1 MPIINQENSCLF
13 LSNEQYPVLFAY
25 RRSGETV
32 ITTEKSEGEDLLFQI
47 PNLTAQDFG
56 DPQFKK
62 DYGLKYALYGG
73 AMANG
78 IASSDMVIALGKAGC
93 MGSYGSGGM
102 RLEIV
107 EQEIDKIKA
116 ALGDKPYMINML
128 SNRNADMEM
137 KLAQMLVAKGVP
149 AVEASAYIVPSEALV
164 YYRVK
169 GLYMDADGKIQIPHK
184 IIAKVSREEVLE
196 KFVCPPAA
204 EAVQSLLKQGLITA
218 QEAELAAKIP
228 MADDITAEADSGG
241 HTDGRPMVSMLP
253 ALIALANRKQ
263 AEFGYQK
270 KVRVGA
276 GGGVGTGLSCLG
288 AFEMGAAY
296 VVTGSVNQGCVESGT
311 SDYVKQILA
320 ETAMADVT
328 MAPCADMFEMGAKVE
343 VIKKK
348 TMYAQNAQKLY
359 EYYVKY
365 PSFDAIPAPERDRI
379 EKKILKDSFENIW
392 NGTKEYFTRV
402 DPGKI
407 PQAEKNPKL
416 KMALVFR
423 WYLGSSSRWAVQ
435 GAEDRKFDMQIWCGQ
450 AMGAFNLWIKGT
462 PLEKAENRHVGEV
475 AALLLNSCAYHYM
488 KNLLTRMGAAPTLFR
503 TDILEDYFCK
513 N

>member
-1 MPIINQENSCLF
+1 MPIINQENSCKILANA
-13 LSNEQYPVLFAY
+13 SYPALYAF
-25 RRSGETV
+25 GQKGNLTV
-32 ITTEKSEGEDLLFQI
+32 STEKPEEGTFFQL
-47 PNLTAQDFG
+47 PNLTAEDFG
-56 DPQFKK
+56 DAAFKK
-62 DYGLKYALYGG
+62 TYGLKYALYGG

-78 IASSDMVIALGKAGC
+78 IASSDMAIALGKAGS

-107 EQEIDKIKA
+107 AQEIDKMKA
-116 ALGDKPYMINML
+116 ALGEKPFLVNML

-137 KLAQMLVAKGVP
+137 KLAQLLIDKKVLG
-149 AVEASAYIVPSEALV
+149 VEASAYVVPSEALV
-164 YYRVK
+164 YFRVK
-169 GLYMDADGKIQIPHK
+169 GVHEENGRIVIPHK

-196 KFVCPPAA
+196 KFVSPPTAETVAA
-204 EAVQSLLKQGLITA
+204 LRKAGYLTEEEAA
-218 QEAELAAKIP
+218 LASRIP

-241 HTDGRPMVSMLP
+241 HTDGRPLVSMLP

-263 AEFGYQK
+263 AEFGYQQ

-311 SDYVKQILA
+311 SDYVKQVLA

-328 MAPCADMFEMGAKVE
+328 MAPCADMFEVGAKVE

-365 PSFDAIPAPERDRI
+365 PSFEAIPAADRERI
-379 EKKILKDSFENIW
+379 EKKILKDSFDNIW
-392 NGTKEYFTRV
+392 KGTKEYFSRV
-402 DPGKI
+402 DPAKI
-407 PQAEKNPKL
+407 PQAERNPKM

-435 GAEDRKFDMQIWCGQ
+435 GDPNRKFDMQIWCGQ
-450 AMGAFNLWIKGT
+450 SMGAFNLWVKGT

-475 AALLLNSCAYHYM
+475 ANLLLNSCAYHYM
-488 KNLLTRMGAAPTLFR
+488 KNLLIRMGAAPESFR
-503 TDILEDYFCK
+503 GDIL
-513 N
+513 

>member
-1 MPIINQENSCLF
+1 MPMINRENSCKMIA
-13 LSNEQYPVLFAY
+13 NAEYPILY
-25 RRSGETV
+25 TCGRKGNLTV
-32 ITTEKSEGEDLLFQI
+32 STEKPEEGMFFQL
-47 PNLTAQDFG
+47 PNLTAEDFG
-56 DPQFKK
+56 DAEFKK
-62 DYGLKYALYGG
+62 TYGLRYALYGG

-93 MGSYGSGGM
+93 MGSYGSGGQ
-102 RLEIV
+102 RLEV
-107 EQEIDKIKA
+107 VAQEIDKMKA
-116 ALGDKPYMINML
+116 ALGDKPFLVNML

-137 KLAQMLVAKGVP
+137 QLAQLLIDKQVLG
-149 AVEASAYIVPSEALV
+149 VEASAFIVPSEALV
-164 YYRVK
+164 YFRLNGVHEE
-169 GLYMDADGKIQIPHK
+169 DGRIVIPHK
-184 IIAKVSREEVLE
+184 VIAKLSREEVLE
-196 KFVCPPAA
+196 KFVSPPAA
-204 EAVQSLLKQGLITA
+204 ETVSALLKAGKLTPEEAALA
-218 QEAELAAKIP
+218 QKIP
-228 MADDITAEADSGG
+228 MADDITVEADSGG
-241 HTDGRPMVSMLP
+241 HTDGRPLVSMLP
-253 ALIALANRKQ
+253 AMIALANRVQ
-263 AEFGYQK
+263 AKYGYQQ

-296 VVTGSVNQGCVESGT
+296 VVTGSVNQGCLESGT
-311 SDYVKQILA
+311 SDYVKQLLA

-365 PSFDAIPAPERDRI
+365 PSFEAIPAADRDRI

-392 NGTKEYFTRV
+392 KGTKGYFSRV
-402 DPGKI
+402 DPSKI
-407 PQAEKNPKL
+407 PQAEKNPKM

-435 GAEDRKFDMQIWCGQ
+435 GDPDRKFDMQIWCGQ
-450 AMGAFNLWIKGT
+450 SMGAFNLWVKGT

-475 AALLLNSCAYHYM
+475 AKLLLDSCAYHYM
-488 KNLLTRMGAAPTLFR
+488 KNLLIRMGAAPESFR
-503 TDILEDYFCK
+503 EDIL
-513 N
+513 

>member
-1 MPIINQENSCLF
+1 MPIVNKENSTGIVANVLH
-13 LSNEQYPVLFAY
+13 PVLYVQGA
-25 RRSGETV
+25 RGEMTV
-32 ITTEKSEGEDLLFQI
+32 STEQPEKHLYFKLL
-47 PNLTAQDFG
+47 NLTAEDFG
-56 DPQFKK
+56 DPEFKRT
-62 DYGLKYALYGG
+62 YGLRYALYGG

-78 IASSDMVIALGKAGC
+78 IASADMAIALGKAGC
-93 MGSYGSGGM
+93 MGSYGSGGQ
-102 RLEIV
+102 RLEV
-107 EQEIDKIKA
+107 VAREIDKMKA
-116 ALGDKPYMINML
+116 ALGDKPFLVNML

-137 KLAQMLVAKGVP
+137 QLAQLLIDKEVLG
-149 AVEASAYIVPSEALV
+149 VEASAFIVPSEALV
-164 YYRVK
+164 YFRVK
-169 GLYMDADGKIQIPHK
+169 GIREEEGKIVIPHK

-196 KFVCPPAA
+196 KFVSPPADDLVA
-204 EAVQSLLKQGLITA
+204 SLLEAGRITA
-218 QEAELAAKIP
+218 EEAILARQIP

-241 HTDGRPMVSMLP
+241 HTDGRPLVSMLP

-263 AEFGYQK
+263 AEFGYRQ

-276 GGGVGTGLSCLG
+276 GGGIGTGLSCLG

-311 SDYVKQILA
+311 SDYVKEILA

-328 MAPCADMFEMGAKVE
+328 MAPCADMFEVGAKVE

-365 PSFDAIPAPERDRI
+365 PGFQDIPAADRDRI

-392 NGTKEYFTRV
+392 KGTREYFLRV
-402 DPGKI
+402 DPSKV
-407 PQAEKNPKL
+407 PQAEKNPRM

-435 GAEDRKFDMQIWCGQ
+435 GDMSRKFDMQIWCGQ
-450 AMGAFNLWIKGT
+450 SMGAFNLWVKGT
-462 PLEKAENRHVGEV
+462 PMEKPENRHVGQV
-475 AALLLNSCAYHYM
+475 AMLLLKSCAYHYM
-488 KNLLTRMGAAPTLFR
+488 KNLLLRMGAAPDCFAD
-503 TDILEDYFCK
+503 DIL
-513 N
+513 

>member
-1 MPIINQENSCLF
+1 MAIINQENSCHVLA
-13 LSNEQYPVLFAY
+13 NKNYPVLFAY
-25 RRSGETV
+25 RCNGEMV
-32 ITTEKSEGEDLLFQI
+32 VSTEKPEERNFFQL
-47 PNLTAQDFG
+47 PNLTAENFG
-56 DPQFKK
+56 DAEFKK
-62 DYGLKYALYGG
+62 TYGLKYALYGG

-107 EQEIDKIKA
+107 EKEIDKMKT
-116 ALGDKPYMINML
+116 ALGEKPFLVNML

-137 KLAQMLVAKGVP
+137 KLAQLLIDKNVLG
-149 AVEASAYIVPSEALV
+149 VEASAYIIPSDALV
-164 YYRVK
+164 YFRVK
-169 GLYMDADGKIQIPHK
+169 GIYEQNGKIIIPHK

-196 KFVCPPAA
+196 KFVSPPPV
-204 EAVQSLLKQGLITA
+204 EAVSALLKAGLITA
-218 QEAELAAKIP
+218 DEAALAAKIP

-241 HTDGRPMVSMLP
+241 HTDGRPLVSMLP

-263 AEFGYQK
+263 AEYGYQQ

-311 SDYVKQILA
+311 SDYVKQVLA

-365 PSFDAIPAPERDRI
+365 PSFDTIPAADRERI
-379 EKKILKDSFENIW
+379 EKKILKDSFDNIW
-392 NGTKEYFTRV
+392 KGTKEYFSRV
-402 DPGKI
+402 DPSKI

-423 WYLGSSSRWAVQ
+423 WYLGNSSRWAVQ
-435 GAEDRKFDMQIWCGQ
+435 GDPNRKFDMQIWCGQ
-450 AMGAFNLWIKGT
+450 SMGAFNLWVKGT

-475 AALLLNSCAYHYM
+475 ANLLLNSCAYHYM
-488 KNLLTRMGAAPTLFR
+488 KNLLIRMGAAPDHFR
-503 TDILEDYFCK
+503 GDIL
-513 N
+513 

>member
-1 MPIINQENSCLF
+1 MPIINQENSCQILGSE
-13 LSNEQYPVLFAY
+13 LYPVLY
-25 RRSGETV
+25 VCRQNGELV
-32 ITTEKSEGEDLLFQI
+32 VSTEKSEESPLFQL

-56 DPQFKK
+56 DVQFKK

-93 MGSYGSGGM
+93 MGSYGSGGV

-107 EQEIDKIKA
+107 AQEIDKIKA

-128 SNRNADMEM
+128 SNRNSEIEM
-137 KLAQMLVAKGVP
+137 KLAKLLVEKDVP

-169 GLYMDADGKIQIPHK
+169 GIHQNANGEIVIPHK

-204 EAVQSLLKQGLITA
+204 DAVSNLLKQGLITA
-218 QEAELAAKIP
+218 DEAELAKRIP

-288 AFEMGAAY
+288 ALEMGAAY

-365 PSFDAIPAPERDRI
+365 PSFEAIPAPDRDRI
-379 EKKILKDSFENIW
+379 EKKILRDSFQNIW
-392 NGTKEYFTRV
+392 NGTKEYFSRV
-402 DPGKI
+402 DPAKI

-423 WYLGSSSRWAVQ
+423 WYLGNSSRWAVQ
-435 GAEDRKFDMQIWCGQ
+435 GNPDRKFDMQIWCGQ
-450 AMGAFNLWIKGT
+450 SMGAFNLWVRGT
-462 PLEKAENRHVGEV
+462 ALEQAENRHVGKV
-475 AALLLNSCAYHYM
+475 ADLLLRSCAYHYT
-488 KNLLTRMGAAPTLFR
+488 KNLLIRMGVSPATFKE
-503 TDILEDYFCK
+503 DIL
-513 N
+513 

>member
-1 MPIINQENSCLF
+1 MINRENSVRILADEMYPI
-13 LSNEQYPVLFAY
+13 LYVSRKDGTVSTEQPE
-25 RRSGETV
+25 ET
-32 ITTEKSEGEDLLFQI
+32 GFFQI
-47 PNLTAQDFG
+47 PNLRAEDFG
-56 DPQFKK
+56 DREFKK
-62 DYGLKYALYGG
+62 TYGLKYALYGG

-78 IASSDMVIALGKAGC
+78 IASADMVIALGLAGC
-93 MGSYGSGGM
+93 MGSYGSGGQ
-102 RLEIV
+102 RLEVV
-107 EQEIDKIKA
+107 EKEIDKIKS
-116 ALGDKPYMINML
+116 ALGGKPYMINML
-128 SNRNADMEM
+128 SNRNLQMELS
-137 KLAQMLVAKGVP
+137 LAKMLVEKEVP
-149 AVEASAYIVPSEALV
+149 AVEASAYITPSEALV

-169 GLYMDADGKIQIPHK
+169 GIREENGKIVIPHK

-196 KFVCPPAA
+196 KFVSPPPAECVA
-204 EAVQSLLKQGLITA
+204 ALLKDGLITES
-218 QEAELAAKIP
+218 EAALAAKIP

-241 HTDGRPMVSMLP
+241 HTDGRPLVSMLP

-263 AEFGYQK
+263 AEFGYQQ

-276 GGGVGTGLSCLG
+276 GGGIGTGLSCLG

-365 PSFDAIPAPERDRI
+365 PSFDAIPAADRDRI
-379 EKKILKDSFENIW
+379 EKKILKDSFDNIW
-392 NGTKEYFTRV
+392 RGTKEYFAKV
-402 DPGKI
+402 DPAKI
-407 PQAEKNPKL
+407 PQAEKNPKM

-435 GAEDRKFDMQIWCGQ
+435 GDPARKFDMQIWCGQ
-450 AMGAFNLWIKGT
+450 AMGAFNLWVKGT
-462 PLEKAENRHVGEV
+462 ALEKAENRHVGEV
-475 AALLLNSCAYHYM
+475 ASLLLNSCAYHYM
-488 KNLLTRMGAAPTLFR
+488 KNLLVRMGADSALFAN
-503 TDILEDYFCK
+503 DIL
-513 N
+513 

>member
-1 MPIINQENSCLF
+1 MAVINQENSTEILGRV
-13 LSNEQYPVLFAY
+13 LHPVLY
-25 RRSGETV
+25 VQGPRGEMTV
-32 ITTEKSEGEDLLFQI
+32 STEKPEHGLYYQLL
-47 PNLTAQDFG
+47 NLTAEDFG
-56 DPQFKK
+56 DPAFKK
-62 DYGLKYALYGG
+62 TYGLRYALYGG

-107 EQEIDKIKA
+107 AQEIDKIKA

-128 SNRNADMEM
+128 SNRNLDAEM
-137 KLAQMLVAKGVP
+137 NLAKLLVEKEVP

-164 YYRVK
+164 YFRVK
-169 GLYMDADGKIQIPHK
+169 GIREENGKIVIPHK

-196 KFVCPPAA
+196 KFVSPPPA
-204 EAVQSLLKQGLITA
+204 EAVASLLRAGLITA
-218 QEAELAAKIP
+218 EEAALAPRIP

-263 AEFGYQK
+263 AEFGYQQ

-311 SDYVKQILA
+311 SDYVKQVLA

-343 VIKKK
+343 VIKKR

-365 PSFDAIPAPERDRI
+365 PSFDAIPAPDRDRI
-379 EKKILKDSFENIW
+379 EKKILKDTFDNIW
-392 NGTKEYFTRV
+392 AGTKDYFSRV

-407 PQAEKNPKL
+407 PQAERDPKL

-423 WYLGSSSRWAVQ
+423 WYLGNSSRWAIQ
-435 GAEDRKFDMQIWCGQ
+435 GDPDRRFDMQIWCGQ
-450 AMGAFNLWIKGT
+450 SMGAFNLWVRGT

-475 AALLLNSCAYHYM
+475 ANLLLNSCAYHYM
-488 KNLLTRMGAAPTLFR
+488 KNLLIRMGSAPELFAN
-503 TDILEDYFCK
+503 DIL
-513 N
+513 

>member
-1 MPIINQENSCLF
+1 MPIINQESSCKILA
-13 LSNEQYPVLFAY
+13 EEKYPVLYAY
-25 RRSGETV
+25 GPKGSLTV
-32 ITTEKSEGEDLLFQI
+32 STEKPEEGNFFQL
-47 PNLTAQDFG
+47 PNMTAADFG
-56 DPQFKK
+56 DAEFKK
-62 DYGLKYALYGG
+62 TYGLKYALYGG

-78 IASSDMVIALGKAGC
+78 IASSDMAIALGKAGC
-93 MGSYGSGGM
+93 MGSYGSGGQ
-102 RLEIV
+102 RLEV
-107 EQEIDKIKA
+107 VAQEIDKMKA
-116 ALGDKPYMINML
+116 ALGDKPFLVNML

-137 KLAQMLVAKGVP
+137 KLAQLLIDKEVIG
-149 AVEASAYIVPSEALV
+149 VEASAYVVPSEALV
-164 YYRVK
+164 YFRVK
-169 GLYMDADGKIQIPHK
+169 GVREENGQIIIPHK

-196 KFVCPPAA
+196 KFVSPPMAETVAA
-204 EAVQSLLKQGLITA
+204 LLKAGLITA
-218 QEAELAAKIP
+218 EEAALAPRIP

-253 ALIALANRKQ
+253 ALIALAKRKQ
-263 AEFGYQK
+263 AEFGYQQ

-311 SDYVKQILA
+311 SDYVKQVLA

-328 MAPCADMFEMGAKVE
+328 MAPCADMFEVGAKVE

-365 PSFDAIPAPERDRI
+365 PSFEAIPDADRERI
-379 EKKILKDSFENIW
+379 EKKILKDSFDNIW
-392 NGTKEYFTRV
+392 AGTKEYFARV

-407 PQAEKNPKL
+407 PQAERNPKM

-435 GAEDRKFDMQIWCGQ
+435 GDPNRKFDMQIWCGQ
-450 AMGAFNLWIKGT
+450 SMGAFNLWVKGT

-475 AALLLNSCAYHYM
+475 ANLLLNSCAYHYM
-488 KNLLTRMGAAPTLFR
+488 KNLLIRMGAAPDCFR
-503 TDILEDYFCK
+503 DDIL
-513 N
+513 

>member
-1 MPIINQENSCLF
+1 MEITMPIVNNENSRRILA
-13 LSNEQYPVLFAY
+13 SIEYPRLYVC
-25 RRSGETV
+25 GQKDETAV
-32 ITTEKSEGEDLLFQI
+32 STEKPDEAFCFQI
-47 PNLTAQDFG
+47 PNLTAEDFG
-56 DPQFKK
+56 DPDFKK

-78 IASSDMVIALGKAGC
+78 IASADMVIALGKAGC

-102 RLEIV
+102 RLETV
-107 EQEIDKIKA
+107 AEEIDKIKG
-116 ALGDKPYMINML
+116 ALDGKPYMINML
-128 SNRNADMEM
+128 SNRNLKMEM
-137 KLAQMLVAKGVP
+137 DLAKMLVEKEVP
-149 AVEASAYIVPSEALV
+149 AVEASAYIVPSDALV
-164 YYRVK
+164 YYRLK
-169 GLYMDADGKIQIPHK
+169 GAHKENGKIVTPHK

-196 KFVCPPAA
+196 KFVSPPPA
-204 EAVQSLLKQGLITA
+204 ESVDTLLKSGLIT
-218 QEAELAAKIP
+218 QDEAALAPKIP
-228 MADDITAEADSGG
+228 MADDITVEADSGG
-241 HTDGRPMVSMLP
+241 HTDGRPLVSMLP
-253 ALIALANRKQ
+253 ALIALAKRKQ
-263 AEFGYQK
+263 AEFGYDR

-276 GGGVGTGLSCLG
+276 GGGIGTGASCLA

-365 PSFDAIPAPERDRI
+365 PSFEAIPSADRDRI

-392 NGTKEYFTRV
+392 KGTKDYFAKV
-402 DPGKI
+402 DPAKI
-407 PQAEKNPKL
+407 PQAEKNPKM

-423 WYLGSSSRWAVQ
+423 WYLGSSSRWAVK
-435 GAEDRKFDMQIWCGQ
+435 GDPDRKFDMQIWCGQ
-450 AMGAFNLWIKGT
+450 AMGAFNLWVKGT
-462 PLEKAENRHVGEV
+462 ALEKAENRHVGEV
-475 AALLLNSCAYHYM
+475 ANLLLDSCAYHYM
-488 KNLLTRMGAAPTLFR
+488 KNLLIRIGADPDLFAS
-503 TDILEDYFCK
+503 DIL
-513 N
+513 

>member
-1 MPIINQENSCLF
+1 MPIINQENSCCILA
-13 LSNEQYPVLFAY
+13 SEQYPTLFVCGQ
-25 RRSGETV
+25 RGQMEIS
-32 ITTEKSEGEDLLFQI
+32 TEKPEGTEYFQI
-47 PNLTAQDFG
+47 PNMTAKDFG
-56 DPQFKK
+56 DNEFKK
-62 DYGLKYALYGG
+62 SYGLKYALYGG

-102 RLEIV
+102 RLEVV

-116 ALGDKPYMINML
+116 ALNGKPYMINML
-128 SNRNADMEM
+128 SNRNLQMEM
-137 KLAQMLVAKGVP
+137 KLAKLLVEKEVP
-149 AVEASAYIVPSEALV
+149 AVEASAYITPSDALV
-164 YYRVK
+164 YYRLK
-169 GLYMDADGKIQIPHK
+169 GIRRNEDGKILIPHK

-196 KFVCPPAA
+196 KFVSPPPAESIA
-204 EAVQSLLKQGLITA
+204 SLRKDGLITEE
-218 QEAELAAKIP
+218 EAALAGKIP
-228 MADDITAEADSGG
+228 MADDITVEADSGG
-241 HTDGRPMVSMLP
+241 HTDGRPLVSMLP

-263 AEFGYQK
+263 AEYGYQQ

-276 GGGVGTGLSCLG
+276 GGGIGTGLSCLA

-311 SDYVKQILA
+311 SDYVKEILA

-365 PSFDAIPAPERDRI
+365 PSFEDIPAVDRERI
-379 EKKILKDSFENIW
+379 EKKILKESFANIW
-392 NGTKEYFTRV
+392 KSTREYFAQV
-402 DPGKI
+402 DPDKI

-423 WYLGSSSRWAVQ
+423 WYLGNSSRWAVN
-435 GAEDRKFDMQIWCGQ
+435 GEESRRFDMQIWCGQ
-450 AMGAFNLWIKGT
+450 SMGAFNLWVKGT
-462 PLEKAENRHVGEV
+462 PMEQAKNRHVDAV
-475 AALLLNSCAYHYM
+475 AGLMLNSCAYHYM
-488 KNLLTRMGAAPTLFR
+488 KNMLIRVGVGPEAFR
-503 TDILEDYFCK
+503 EDVL
-513 N
+513 

>member
-1 MPIINQENSCLF
+1 MPMIDRENSCKILA
-13 LSNEQYPVLFAY
+13 NADYPILYVY
-25 RRSGETV
+25 GRKGDWTV
-32 ITTEKSEGEDLLFQI
+32 STEKPEEGTFFQL
-47 PNLTAQDFG
+47 PNLTAEDFG
-56 DPQFKK
+56 DAEFKK
-62 DYGLKYALYGG
+62 TYGLRCALYGG

-93 MGSYGSGGM
+93 MGSYGSGGQS
-102 RLEIV
+102 LETIAR
-107 EQEIDKIKA
+107 EIDKIKS
-116 ALGDKPYMINML
+116 ALGDRPFLVNLL

-137 KLAQMLVAKGVP
+137 KLAQLLIHKGVP
-149 AVEASAYIVPSEALV
+149 GVEASAYIVPSEALV
-164 YYRVK
+164 FFRLN
-169 GLYMDADGKIQIPHK
+169 GIHEDANGKIIIPHK

-196 KFVCPPAA
+196 KFVSPPPAESVA
-204 EAVQSLLKQGLITA
+204 SLLKAGLITA
-218 QEAELAAKIP
+218 GEAALAAKIP

-263 AEFGYQK
+263 AEYGYQQ

-276 GGGVGTGLSCLG
+276 GGGIGTGLSCLG

-311 SDYVKQILA
+311 SDYVKQLLA

-328 MAPCADMFEMGAKVE
+328 MAPCADMFEMGARVE
-343 VIKKK
+343 VIRKK

-359 EYYVKY
+359 ESYVKY
-365 PSFDAIPAPERDRI
+365 PSFDAIPAAERDRI
-379 EKKILKDSFENIW
+379 EKKILKDSFDNIW
-392 NGTKEYFTRV
+392 KGTREYFSRV

-407 PQAEKNPKL
+407 PQAERNPKM

-435 GAEDRKFDMQIWCGQ
+435 GDPDRKYDMQIWCGQ
-450 AMGAFNLWIKGT
+450 SMGAFNLWVKGT
-462 PLEKAENRHVGEV
+462 PLEMAQNRHVGEV
-475 AALLLNSCAYHYM
+475 AKLLLDSCAYHYM
-488 KNLLTRMGAAPTLFR
+488 KNLLIRMGAASDCFR
-503 TDILEDYFCK
+503 GDIL
-513 N
+513 

>member
-1 MPIINQENSCLF
+1 MPIVNKENSTKILANV
-13 LSNEQYPVLFAY
+13 LNPVLY
-25 RRSGETV
+25 VQGPRGEMTV
-32 ITTEKSEGEDLLFQI
+32 STEQPEKHLYFKL
-47 PNLTAQDFG
+47 PNLTAEDFG
-56 DPQFKK
+56 DPEFKK
-62 DYGLKYALYGG
+62 TYGLRYALYGG
-73 AMANG
+73 AMAGG
-78 IASSDMVIALGKAGC
+78 IASSDMAIALGKAGC
-93 MGSYGSGGM
+93 MGSYGSGGQ
-102 RLEIV
+102 RLEV
-107 EQEIDKIKA
+107 VAQEIDKMKA
-116 ALGDKPYMINML
+116 ALGEKPFLVNML

-137 KLAQMLVAKGVP
+137 KLAELLIDKKVP
-149 AVEASAYIVPSEALV
+149 GVEASAYIVPSEALV
-164 YYRVK
+164 YFRVK
-169 GLYMDADGKIQIPHK
+169 GIREENGTIVIPHK

-196 KFVCPPAA
+196 KFVSPPAA
-204 EAVQSLLKQGLITA
+204 ESVAALLKAGRITA
-218 QEAELAAKIP
+218 EEAALAAKIP

-253 ALIALANRKQ
+253 AMIALANRVQ
-263 AEFGYQK
+263 AQYGYQQ

-365 PSFDAIPAPERDRI
+365 PSFEAVPGADRDRI
-379 EKKILKDSFENIW
+379 EKKILKDSFDNIW
-392 NGTKEYFTRV
+392 KGTREYFSRV

-407 PQAEKNPKL
+407 PQAEKNPKM

-435 GAEDRKFDMQIWCGQ
+435 GDMSRKFDMQIWCGQ
-450 AMGAFNLWIKGT
+450 SMGAFNLWVKGT

-475 AALLLNSCAYHYM
+475 AKLLLDSCAYHYM
-488 KNLLTRMGAAPTLFR
+488 KSLLTRMGAAPESFR
-503 TDILEDYFCK
+503 GDIL
-513 N
+513 

>member
-1 MPIINQENSCLF
+1 MPFVNRENSVDILA
-13 LSNEQYPVLFAY
+13 NEKYHTLYVYRTGGEMTVSTEKPENETVLF
-25 RRSGETV
+25 
-32 ITTEKSEGEDLLFQI
+32 QM
-47 PNLTAQDFG
+47 PNLTAKDFG
-56 DPQFKK
+56 DAEFKK
-62 DYGLKYALYGG
+62 TYGLQYALYGG

-78 IASSDMVIALGKAGC
+78 IASADMVIALGRAGC
-93 MGSYGSGGM
+93 MGSYGSGGQ
-102 RLEIV
+102 RLEVV
-107 EQEIDKIKA
+107 EKEIDKIKA
-116 ALGDKPYMINML
+116 ALDGKPYMINML
-128 SNRNADMEM
+128 SNRNLQMEM
-137 KLAQMLVAKGVP
+137 DLAKMLVEKEVP

-169 GLYMDADGKIQIPHK
+169 GIREENGKIVIPHK

-196 KFVCPPAA
+196 KFVSPPPA
-204 EAVQSLLKQGLITA
+204 EAVASLLKSGFITA
-218 QEAELAAKIP
+218 EEAALAEKIP

-241 HTDGRPMVSMLP
+241 HTDGRPLVSMLP
-253 ALIALANRKQ
+253 ALIALAKRKQ
-263 AEFGYQK
+263 AEFGYDR

-276 GGGVGTGLSCLG
+276 GGGIGTGLSCLG

-365 PSFDAIPAPERDRI
+365 PSFEAIPAADRERI

-392 NGTKEYFTRV
+392 RGTKEYFAKV
-402 DPGKI
+402 DPAKI
-407 PQAEKNPKL
+407 PQAEKNPKM

-435 GAEDRKFDMQIWCGQ
+435 GDPSRKFDMQIWCGQ
-450 AMGAFNLWIKGT
+450 AMGAFNLWVKGT
-462 PLEKAENRHVGEV
+462 AFEKAVNRRVGEI
-475 AALLLNSCAYHYM
+475 ANLLLDSCAYHCM
-488 KNLLTRMGAAPTLFR
+488 KNLLTRIGLDSALFPN
-503 TDILEDYFCK
+503 DIL
-513 N
+513 

>member
-1 MPIINQENSCLF
+1 MPIVNQQNCCEILTNG
-13 LSNEQYPVLFAY
+13 QYPVLYACNQN
-25 RRSGETV
+25 GTMV
-32 ITTEKSEGEDLLFQI
+32 ISTEEPADIAAFRL
-47 PNLTAQDFG
+47 PNLRAEDFG
-56 DPQFKK
+56 DPEFKK
-62 DYGLKYALYGG
+62 TYGLKYALYGG
-73 AMANG
+73 AMAKG

-102 RLEIV
+102 RLETV
-107 EQEIDKIKA
+107 EQEINKMKA
-116 ALGDKPYMINML
+116 ALGDKPFLVNML

-137 KLAQMLVAKGVP
+137 KLAQMLIDQKVLG
-149 AVEASAYIVPSEALV
+149 VEASAFIVPSEALV
-164 YYRVK
+164 YFRVK
-169 GLYMDADGKIQIPHK
+169 GIREENGKILIPHK
-184 IIAKVSREEVLE
+184 VIAKVSREEVLE

-204 EAVQSLLKQGLITA
+204 DVIASLLSKGLITA
-218 QEAELAAKIP
+218 EEAALAAKIP

-253 ALIALANRKQ
+253 AMIALANRLQ
-263 AEFGYQK
+263 AQFGYQQ

-276 GGGVGTGLSCLG
+276 GGGIGTGLSCLG

-296 VVTGSVNQGCVESGT
+296 VVTGSVNQACVESGT
-311 SDYVKQILA
+311 SDYVKQVLA

-328 MAPCADMFEMGAKVE
+328 MAPCADMFESGAKVE

-348 TMYAQNAQKLY
+348 TMYAQNAAKLY

-365 PSFDAIPAPERDRI
+365 PSFDAIPAPDRDRI
-379 EKKILKDSFENIW
+379 EKKILKDSFANIW
-392 NGTKEYFTRV
+392 AGTKEYFSKV
-402 DPGKI
+402 DPSKV
-407 PQAEKNPKL
+407 PLAEKNPKM

-450 AMGAFNLWIKGT
+450 SMGAFNLWVKGT

-475 AALLLNSCAYHYM
+475 ANLLLSSCAYHYM
-488 KNLLTRMGAAPTLFR
+488 KNMLTRLGADPALFR
-503 TDILEDYFCK
+503 GDIL
-513 N
+513 

>member
-1 MPIINQENSCLF
+1 MPVVTNANSCEILA
-13 LSNEQYPVLFAY
+13 NERYPVLFVY
-25 RRSGETV
+25 RQNGELV
-32 ITTEKSEGEDLLFQI
+32 VSTEKLEETLLFQI
-47 PNLTAQDFG
+47 PNMTAQDFG
-56 DPQFKK
+56 DADFKK

-78 IASSDMVIALGKAGC
+78 IASSDMVIALGNAGV
-93 MGSYGSGGM
+93 MGSYGSGGVP
-102 RLEIV
+102 LEV
-107 EQEIDKIKA
+107 VAEEIDKIKA
-116 ALGDKPYMINML
+116 ALGGKPYMVNML
-128 SNRNADMEM
+128 SNRNLDAEM
-137 KLAQMLVAKGVP
+137 NLAKLLVEKNVP

-169 GLYMDADGKIQIPHK
+169 GLRQKADGTITIPHK

-204 EAVQSLLKQGLITA
+204 DAVASLLSRGLITA
-218 QEAELAAKIP
+218 EEAALAAKIP

-241 HTDGRPMVSMLP
+241 HTDGRPLVSMLP

-263 AEFGYQK
+263 AEFGYPK

-276 GGGVGTGLSCLG
+276 GGGIGTGLSCLG

-296 VVTGSVNQGCVESGT
+296 VVTGSVNQSCVESGT

-328 MAPCADMFEMGAKVE
+328 MAPCADLFEQGTKVE
-343 VIKKK
+343 VIKRK

-359 EYYVKY
+359 EYYAKY
-365 PSFDAIPAPERDRI
+365 PSFDAIPAPDRERI
-379 EKKILKDSFENIW
+379 EKKILKDSFETIW
-392 NGTKEYFTRV
+392 SATREYFSRV

-407 PQAEKNPKL
+407 SQAEQNPKM

-423 WYLGSSSRWAVQ
+423 WYLGNSSRWAVQ
-435 GAEDRKFDMQIWCGQ
+435 GHPDRKFDMQIWCGQ
-450 AMGAFNLWIKGT
+450 SMGAFNLWVKGT
-462 PLEKAENRHVGEV
+462 PLEKAENRHVAEV
-475 AALLLNSCAYHYM
+475 ANLLLSSCSYHYM
-488 KNLLTRMGAAPTLFR
+488 KNLLIRMGIPAHTFR
-503 TDILEDYFCK
+503 PDIL
-513 N
+513 

>member
-1 MPIINQENSCLF
+1 MPMINQENSCF
-13 LSNEQYPVLFAY
+13 YLSNAEYPILYAY
-25 RRSGETV
+25 GQKGNLMVS
-32 ITTEKSEGEDLLFQI
+32 TERPEEGTFFQL
-47 PNLTAQDFG
+47 PNLTAEDFG
-56 DPQFKK
+56 DTEFKK
-62 DYGLKYALYGG
+62 TYGLKYALYGG

-102 RLEIV
+102 SLEIV
-107 EQEIDKIKA
+107 EKEIDKIKA
-116 ALGDKPYMINML
+116 ALQGKPYLVNML

-137 KLAQMLVAKGVP
+137 KLAKLLVEKEVP
-149 AVEASAYIVPSEALV
+149 AVEASAFIAPSEALV
-164 YYRVK
+164 YFRVK
-169 GLYMDADGKIQIPHK
+169 GIYQEDGRIVIPHK
-184 IIAKVSREEVLE
+184 VIAKVSREEILE
-196 KFVCPPAA
+196 KFVCPPPA
-204 EAVQSLLKQGLITA
+204 EIVASLLKSGLITE
-218 QEAELAAKIP
+218 QEAALTAKIP

-263 AEFGYQK
+263 AEFGYQQ

-311 SDYVKQILA
+311 SDYVKGVLA

-365 PSFDAIPAPERDRI
+365 PSFEAIPTADRDRI
-379 EKKILKDSFENIW
+379 EKKILKDSFDNIW
-392 NGTKEYFTRV
+392 AGTKEYFSRV

-407 PQAEKNPKL
+407 PQAERNPKM

-423 WYLGSSSRWAVQ
+423 WYLGNSSRWAVQ
-435 GAEDRKFDMQIWCGQ
+435 GNPDRKFDMQIWCGQ
-450 AMGAFNLWIKGT
+450 SMGAFNLWVKGT
-462 PLEKAENRHVGEV
+462 PLEQAENRHVGEV
-475 AALLLNSCAYHYM
+475 ANLLLSSCAYHYM
-488 KNLLTRMGAAPTLFR
+488 KNLLIRMGVSPEQFR
-503 TDILEDYFCK
+503 EDILATYIAK
-513 N
+513 

>member
-1 MPIINQENSCLF
+1 MPFVNAANSTEILT
-13 LSNEQYPVLFAY
+13 NEQYPILYLYRQDGEMVL
-25 RRSGETV
+25 
-32 ITTEKSEGEDLLFQI
+32 TTDRPEEEAPLYQI
-47 PNLTAQDFG
+47 PNMTAADFG
-56 DPQFKK
+56 DPDFKK

-102 RLEIV
+102 RLEVV

-116 ALGDKPYMINML
+116 ALGDKPFLVNML
-128 SNRNADMEM
+128 SNRNGDMEM
-137 KLAQMLVAKGVP
+137 KLAQLLIDKEVP
-149 AVEASAYIVPSEALV
+149 GVEASAFIVPSEALV
-164 YYRVK
+164 YFRVK
-169 GLYMDADGKIQIPHK
+169 GIREENGQILIPHK

-196 KFVCPPAA
+196 KFVCPPSP
-204 EAVQSLLKQGLITA
+204 ETVESLRKQGLITA
-218 QEAELAAKIP
+218 EEATLAARIP

-253 ALIALANRKQ
+253 AMIALANRKQ

-276 GGGVGTGLSCLG
+276 GGGIGTGLSCLG

-296 VVTGSVNQGCVESGT
+296 VVTGSVNQACVESGT
-311 SDYVKQILA
+311 SDYVKSVLA

-328 MAPCADMFEMGAKVE
+328 MAPCADMFESGAKVE

-365 PSFDAIPAPERDRI
+365 PSFDTIPQPDRDRI
-379 EKKILKDSFENIW
+379 EKKILKNTFAKVWE
-392 NGTKEYFTRV
+392 GTKEYFSRV

-407 PQAEKNPKL
+407 PMAEKNPKM

-435 GAEDRKFDMQIWCGQ
+435 GDPNRKFDMQIWCGQ
-450 AMGAFNLWIKGT
+450 SMGAFNLWVKGT
-462 PLEKAENRHVGEV
+462 DLEKPENRHVGEI
-475 AALLLNSCAYHYM
+475 AKLLLKSCAYHAN
-488 KNLLTRMGAAPTLFR
+488 KNLAQRAGVKASTFQN
-503 TDILEDYFCK
+503 DIL
-513 N
+513 

>member
-1 MPIINQENSCLF
+1 MPIINQENSCQILG
-13 LSNEQYPVLFAY
+13 SESHPVLY
-25 RRSGETV
+25 ICRQNDELVVS
-32 ITTEKSEGEDLLFQI
+32 TEKPETALFQL
-47 PNLTAQDFG
+47 PNLTAERFG
-56 DPQFKK
+56 DAQFKK

-116 ALGDKPYMINML
+116 ALDGKPYMINML
-128 SNRNADMEM
+128 SNRNSDAEM
-137 KLAQMLVAKGVP
+137 ALAKLLIKKNVP

-164 YYRVK
+164 YYRLS
-169 GLYMDADGKIQIPHK
+169 GIHENADGHIVIPHK

-196 KFVCPPAA
+196 KFVSPPPA
-204 EAVQSLLKQGLITA
+204 EAVAFLLKQGLITA
-218 QEAELAAKIP
+218 EEAALAKRIP

-241 HTDGRPMVSMLP
+241 HTDGRPLVSMLP

-311 SDYVKQILA
+311 SDYVKQVLA

-365 PSFDAIPAPERDRI
+365 PSFDAIPAPDRDRI
-379 EKKILKDSFENIW
+379 EKKILRDSFQNIW
-392 NGTKEYFTRV
+392 NGTKEYFSRV
-402 DPGKI
+402 DPSKI

-450 AMGAFNLWIKGT
+450 SMGAFNLWVKGT
-462 PLEKAENRHVGEV
+462 HLEQAENRHVGEIAGV
-475 AALLLNSCAYHYM
+475 LLHSCAYHYM
-488 KNLLTRMGAAPTLFR
+488 KNLLIRMGISPATFKQ
-503 TDILEDYFCK
+503 DIL
-513 N
+513 

>member
-1 MPIINQENSCLF
+1 MPIVNRENSCL
-13 LSNEQYPVLFAY
+13 LLANEQYPVLYACNQAGTMVL
-25 RRSGETV
+25 S
-32 ITTEKSEGEDLLFQI
+32 TEEPAQGASFRL
-47 PNLTAQDFG
+47 PNLTAESFG
-56 DPQFKK
+56 DPAFKK

-128 SNRNADMEM
+128 SNRNADMELE
-137 KLAQMLVAKGVP
+137 LAKMLVRKGVP
-149 AVEASAYIVPSEALV
+149 AVEASAYVVPSEALV

-169 GLYMDADGKIQIPHK
+169 GLTQTADGTIQIPHK

-204 EAVQSLLKQGLITA
+204 DAVKALLNKGLITA
-218 QEAELAAKIP
+218 EEAALAARIP

-276 GGGVGTGLSCLG
+276 GGGIGTGLSCLG

-296 VVTGSVNQGCVESGT
+296 VVTGSVNQACVESGT
-311 SDYVKQILA
+311 SDYVKQVLA

-328 MAPCADMFEMGAKVE
+328 MAPCADMFESGAKVE

-348 TMYAQNAQKLY
+348 TMYAQNAARLY

-365 PSFDAIPAPERDRI
+365 PSFDAIPGPDRDRI
-379 EKKILKDSFENIW
+379 EKKILKDSFANIW
-392 NGTKEYFTRV
+392 SGTKEYFSRV
-402 DPGKI
+402 DPSKI
-407 PQAEKNPKL
+407 PLAEKNPKM

-435 GAEDRKFDMQIWCGQ
+435 GVEDRKFDMQIWCGQ
-450 AMGAFNLWIKGT
+450 SMGAFNLWVKGT
-462 PLEKAENRHVGEV
+462 ALEKAENRHVGEV
-475 AALLLNSCAYHYM
+475 AQLLLRSCAYHYN
-488 KNLLTRMGAAPTLFR
+488 KALAQRLGVCPDCFKQ
-503 TDILEDYFCK
+503 DIL
-513 N
+513 